1 MVSSKYLITFSCSY
15 GIYAEDKGN
24 SIYSC
29 WETDMRNT
37 NWNNMFRV
45 AGRFSA
51 VSPLTNPTRNDWE
64 TATGSWPKCLLWIP
78 LLHPRINNFNDIVI
92 FLMECNMDIKYI
104 GSGEAAKAL
113 VFYITD
119 YITKASLATHVQQTA
134 SNLHL
139 SQTHFKSYC
148 NVIVFGWICHFLK

>member
-1 MVSSKYLITFSCSY
+1 M
-15 GIYAEDKGN
+15 
-24 SIYSC
+24 
-29 WETDMRNT
+29 
-37 NWNNMFRV
+37 
-45 AGRFSA
+45 
-51 VSPLTNPTRNDWE
+51 
-64 TATGSWPKCLLWIP
+64 
-78 LLHPRINNFNDIVI
+78 VI

-139 SQTHFKSYC
+139 SVT
-148 NVIVFGWICHFLK
+148 NMDLALPIVC